1 MRIFGRGD
9 SRDDDET
16 YVRASLAIE
25 HPIIPQQSRLERVS
39 TEKFP
44 SLGFLLGLLQLQ

>member
-16 YVRASLAIE
+16 YVRASPAIE
-25 HPIIPQQSRLERVS
+25 YQIIPQQSRVERVP

-44 SLGFLLGLLQLQ
+44 SLEFLLGLLQLQ